1 MAETSIPGVLVPVV
15 NLVWAK
21 MKVTAAWLRSMMLTR
36 LISRVMCGKLH
47 VVNATLWPVWTM
59 DRYTRGALA
68 DMANLVMVMT

>member
-21 MKVTAAWLRSMMLTR
+21 MKVTAAWLRCMMLTR

-47 VVNATLWPVWTM
+47 VANATLWSVWTM
-59 DRYTRGALA
+59 GRYTLGVLA
-68 DMANLVMVMT
+68 VMANLGMVMT